1 MDFTKNTNLSI
12 EKISENKTSGNEL
25 SVTKISDSTAE
36 KTFTNNASFHFVT
49 DTLTILWE
57 PADSGCRLLRC
68 FGNSPILNV
77 PDMID
82 GRTVSEMGAY
92 CFSRSRP
99 RFPEK
104 IYKTIFIDWKA
115 DRLLTRKIL
124 IFQLLEQSLMVP
136 FLKKSLFL
144 TVQQHFTMPHF
155 ITAVN

>member
-12 EKISENKTSGNEL
+12 EEISENKTSGNEL

-36 KTFTNNASFHFVT
+36 KTFTNNAFSHFVT
-49 DTLTILWE
+49 DTMTILWE

-104 IYKTIFIDWKA
+104 RLPACRVVPRAANRNEHDCRWQSYLYYGGTPKA
-115 DRLLTRKIL
+115 
-124 IFQLLEQSLMVP
+124 
-136 FLKKSLFL
+136 
-144 TVQQHFTMPHF
+144 
-155 ITAVN
+155 

>member
-82 GRTVSEMGAY
+82 GRTVS
-92 CFSRSRP
+92 S
-99 RFPEK
+99 
-104 IYKTIFIDWKA
+104 
-115 DRLLTRKIL
+115 
-124 IFQLLEQSLMVP
+124 
-136 FLKKSLFL
+136 
-144 TVQQHFTMPHF
+144 HFTDCPS
-155 ITAVN
+155 VNHIECSRYD

>member
-12 EKISENKTSGNEL
+12 EKISENKTSGTEL
-25 SVTKISDSTAE
+25 SVTKIYDSTAE
-36 KTFTNNASFHFVT
+36 KTFTNNAFSHFVT
-49 DTLTILWE
+49 DTMTILWE

-104 IYKTIFIDWKA
+104 IYKTIFIA